1 MLKLNIIK
9 KFKLF
14 VFPHEFN
21 FKYKL
26 NLNYFPNIEFK
37 RKFYVILHVNYK
49 LFIARNKKKE
59 KKKKV
64 KWPSTSFVL
73 NPFIKS

>member
-1 MLKLNIIK
+1 MLKLNLIK

-64 KWPSTSFVL
+64 K
-73 NPFIKS
+73 